1 MSNQTLTVSFFI
13 LLFSLFPTP
22 DATGRERVRGRVS
35 VRAVKI
41 TAIEVVIALRDRTP
55 KVVRDAITIGR
66 PLAAGTQVVALRRSV
81 TAASVVTRLEVFYRK
96 YHMDRYPLLF

>member
-1 MSNQTLTVSFFI
+1 LSNQTLTVSFFI

-22 DATGRERVRGRVS
+22 DATGRERVRGRVT

-55 KVVRDAITIGR
+55 KVIRDAITIGR
-66 PLAAGTQVVALRRSV
+66 PLASGTQIVTLRRSV
-81 TAASVVTRLEVFYRK
+81 TAATVVTRLEVSSV
-96 YHMDRYPLLF
+96 